1 MVGILYYVSSHQVG
15 FYQAALLSYKKK
27 RVMLIKKK
35 KQAYLSQ
42 HLNSHKYLEQ
52 AEKPRL

>member
-1 MVGILYYVSSHQVG
+1 MVGILYYVSSHQDG
-15 FYQAALLSYKKK
+15 FYQAALISYKKK
-27 RVMLIKKK
+27 RVMLIKK